1 MLPPTMSQFGINFVT
16 DKGYP
21 SLMCPECK
29 RFHIGPIKHTAG
41 WITWSV
47 HEQDARIGTLSAS
60 LIHRLPKDLRRQ
72 TMTIIRVSLHADH
85 PPPGQACHWGIAD
98 P

>member
-21 SLMCPECK
+21 SLTRPECK
-29 RFHIGPIKHTAG
+29 RFYISPIKHAAG
-41 WITWSV
+41 WITRGV
-47 HEQDARIGTLSAS
+47 HEQDAWIGTFSAS
-60 LIHRLPKDLRRQ
+60 IVHRLRKDLWGQ
-72 TMTIIRVSLHADH
+72 TMMIMRVSLHANH
-85 PPPGQACHWGIAD
+85 PPSCQACHWGIAD